1 MGRPRAFPKESSVF
15 NRNASIPIARWTS
28 WFAVVAVLTALFLLA
43 FTGCSSGGPVK
54 ESVDKYSWAELSQIA
69 TEIHDAASDEEG
81 LEIAIENHLL
91 DSSGKCDGKTIS
103 VTLSN
108 GVVAHV
114 ALVGVRADDL
124 ADGGK
129 AGLTFMFMDAPA
141 IAAMSEDASN
151 DGGWEKSAMRS
162 WLNSDFADMLP
173 SDLKGVIKAASK
185 KTNSS
190 AFTTPGAVSSTSDKL
205 WLPSYVEVA
214 GSASPND
221 LVGGSGIP
229 AETYNMEGKQYKLF
243 SEKGVTAGAENS
255 VLERTFV
262 GKEGNGLVMEG
273 EASPWWLRS
282 LSMTWT
288 SGYAACDA
296 DGNPLNAWIPDHEI
310 GVSPGFCL

>member
-129 AGLTFMFMDAPA
+129 AGLTFMFVDAPA

-173 SDLKGVIKAASK
+173 SDLRRTALHSRRLARSPRHQTSSGCPRTLRWPEALRRM
-185 KTNSS
+185 TSS
-190 AFTTPGAVSSTSDKL
+190 AVRVFPPKPITWKASSTSCFPRK
-205 WLPSYVEVA
+205 A
-214 GSASPND
+214 
-221 LVGGSGIP
+221 
-229 AETYNMEGKQYKLF
+229 
-243 SEKGVTAGAENS
+243 
-255 VLERTFV
+255 
-262 GKEGNGLVMEG
+262 
-273 EASPWWLRS
+273 
-282 LSMTWT
+282 
-288 SGYAACDA
+288 
-296 DGNPLNAWIPDHEI
+296 
-310 GVSPGFCL
+310 